1 MEFAVSWCS
10 RSSLVQDVCFFVGI
24 PLLLCACMTVAGPY
38 AAQIGYAG
46 AFTYVAML
54 SFIPWWI
61 AGLATH
67 FVHRWWGRRLPLW
80 LVAALG
86 ALAAGPL
93 VLVYAG
99 GAYVMTEAWWPAMRS
114 AGRFEMDLDRWRAV
128 ALSQGR
134 SVVLWVAFVMIFAET
149 FGWRRYAKSDYAR
162 PDLPASA
169 PAPTVKN
176 RFQLNGAQWTD
187 EDDVQLRTFVAE
199 GLPPRVIAARMQ
211 RTFHA
216 VRART
221 TKLGLKN
228 NRP

>member
-1 MEFAVSWCS
+1 MDFAVSGHS
-10 RSSLVQDVCFFVGI
+10 RSSLVQDVCFFIGV
-24 PLLLCACMTVAGPY
+24 PFLLCACMTVAGPY

-46 AFTYVAML
+46 AFAYVAML
-54 SFIPWWI
+54 SFIPWWM

-67 FVHRWWGRRLPLW
+67 FVHRWWGHRLPLW
-80 LVAALG
+80 LIAALG

-99 GAYVMTEAWWPAMRS
+99 GTYVMAEAWWPAMRS
-114 AGRFEMDLDRWRAV
+114 AGRFAVDIERWQAV

-134 SVVLWVAFVMIFAET
+134 SIVLWVAFVMIFAET
-149 FGWRRYAKSDYAR
+149 FGWKRYATSG
-162 PDLPASA
+162 LSA
-169 PAPTVKN
+169 PVPAPTAEN
-176 RFQLNGAQWTD
+176 RFQLNGAQWTV
-187 EDDVQLRTFVAE
+187 EDDIQLRTFVAE
-199 GLPPRVIAARMQ
+199 GLPPRVIASRMQ

>member
-1 MEFAVSWCS
+1 MEFAVSWRS

-24 PLLLCACMTVAGPY
+24 PLLLCACRTVAGPY
-38 AAQIGYAG
+38 TAQIGYAG

-61 AGLATH
+61 AGLAIH

-99 GAYVMTEAWWPAMRS
+99 GTYVIAEVWWPAMRS
-114 AGRFEMDLDRWRAV
+114 AGRFAVDIERWQAV

-134 SVVLWVAFVMIFAET
+134 SIVLWVAFVMIFAES
-149 FGWRRYAKSDYAR
+149 FGWKRYATA
-162 PDLPASA
+162 DLPAPAIA
-169 PAPTVKN
+169 PAAEN

-187 EDDVQLRTFVAE
+187 KDDIQLKAFVAE
-199 GLPPRVIAARMQ
+199 GLPPRVIASCMR